1 MARQKKPACLKQG
14 KSESKAQ
21 LQQRQQIEEML
32 SGDDELVYSVPQ
44 NLDSKGQI
52 FYKFIVDELR
62 HSNIL
67 TNIDIPL
74 LEQTADCLSKMR
86 ECDILIEKMGLFY
99 EELDRYGNKTLEHY
113 YYDDNLDQFYWHD
126 TELNKYRELPYISL
140 KNGSRYVWAY
150 ETNGNRVAILIHKF
164 KQLYNLE

>member
-99 EELDRYGNKTLEHY
+99 EELDRYGNKKIVENVAMKTKLNLMTKYNQLCNYLTSFSSCNRGSFSCSLTSAFLLASAALELG
-113 YYDDNLDQFYWHD
+113 DIPN
-126 TELNKYRELPYISL
+126 
-140 KNGSRYVWAY
+140 
-150 ETNGNRVAILIHKF
+150 ILH
-164 KQLYNLE
+164 N

>member
-1 MARQKKPACLKQG
+1 MPRQKKPACLKQG

-32 SGDDELVYSVPQ
+32 SGDDGLVYSVPQ

-99 EELDRYGNKTLEHY
+99 EELDRYGNKKIVENVAMKTKL
-113 YYDDNLDQFYWHD
+113 NLM
-126 TELNKYRELPYISL
+126 TKYNQLCNMLGMSPSSRAALASKKAEVKEQEKDPLLQLL
-140 KNGSRYVWAY
+140 KEVR
-150 ETNGNRVAILIHKF
+150 
-164 KQLYNLE
+164 

>member
-74 LEQTADCLSKMR
+74 LEQTADCLSKMEDLCQGMLTTIGNQNLR
-86 ECDILIEKMGLFY
+86 GFVAHTIFGLELFAEC
-99 EELDRYGNKTLEHY
+99 R
-113 YYDDNLDQFYWHD
+113 
-126 TELNKYRELPYISL
+126 
-140 KNGSRYVWAY
+140 A
-150 ETNGNRVAILIHKF
+150 
-164 KQLYNLE
+164 

>member
-32 SGDDELVYSVPQ
+32 SGDDELVYSIPQ

-99 EELDRYGNKTLEHY
+99 EELDRYGNKKIVENVAMKTKL
-113 YYDDNLDQFYWHD
+113 NLM
-126 TELNKYRELPYISL
+126 TKYNQLCNMLGMSPSSRASL
-140 KNGSRYVWAY
+140 ASKKAEVK
-150 ETNGNRVAILIHKF
+150 EQEQDPLL
-164 KQLYNLE
+164 QLLKEVR